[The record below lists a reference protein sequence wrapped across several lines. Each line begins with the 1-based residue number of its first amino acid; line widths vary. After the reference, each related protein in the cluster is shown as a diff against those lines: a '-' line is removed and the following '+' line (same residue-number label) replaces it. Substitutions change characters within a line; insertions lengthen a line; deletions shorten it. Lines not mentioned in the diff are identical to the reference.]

1 MHPSPRIWARPDP
14 SDGRFLKHEAQT
26 PDGKFF
32 KREAP
37 TQLPAI
43 IENDWN
49 LEDSKD
55 LLMMSGQSTPARGSY
70 HNSPIS
76 TATPKNSS
84 TSALHAQHRLPR
96 SCETSATATT
106 RKQQALTTPRRCR
119 PTHGQ
124 VTIKTRASQQTG
136 FAALLRIEKGFLSV
150 IGGAEL
156 DDTILSMPLRYAEL
170 KVVTGHNN
178 VLELK
183 VKTPDAQPNG
193 ILVVVS
199 DCSVRDRWL
208 EAFSD
213 VGVKIEGHVC
223 DHAVTMAYRN
233 PPRPWAPSHISL
245 TSEAEFDQ
253 LCSNDE
259 TEGRALKRE
268 AQTQL
273 RASRNPPRPWSRSS
287 IRFTSEA
294 EFDRLCSNDEK
305 DGRSLKREAQTRL
318 RVMIETLVDSKELL
332 YLTFVLAVHY
342 SGFLLLLS

>member
-1 MHPSPRIWARPDP
+1 MHPRPAPRLWAAPKP
-14 SDGRFLKHEAQT
+14 LDGRVLKNESQT

-43 IENDWN
+43 IESDSN
-49 LEDSKD
+49 LDDSKD
-55 LLMMSGQSTPARGSY
+55 LMMSGQSTPARGSY

-76 TATPKNSS
+76 TATPNNSS
-84 TSALHAQHRLPR
+84 TSAFHAQHRLPR
-96 SCETSATATT
+96 SCETFAIQSVC
-106 RKQQALTTPRRCR
+106 KHKDPRRCM
-119 PTHGQ
+119 PPDEH
-124 VTIKTRASQQTG
+124 VAVKTRASQQAG
-136 FAALLRIEKGFLSV
+136 FAAVLRIEKGFLSV

-156 DDTILSMPLRYAEL
+156 DDTILSMPLPYAEL
-170 KVVTGHNN
+170 KVVPGHDN

-183 VKTPDAQPNG
+183 VRTLGAKPNG

-208 EAFSD
+208 EAFSA
-213 VGVKIEGHVC
+213 VGVKIEGHVG
-223 DHAVTMAYRN
+223 DHAATMAYRN
-233 PPRPWAPSHISL
+233 PPCPWAPSHISMS
-245 TSEAEFDQ
+245 SEAAFDQ
-253 LCSNDE
+253 LCSNNEQD
-259 TEGRALKRE
+259 GRVLKRE

-273 RASRNPPRPWSRSS
+273 RACRNPPRPWSRSR

-294 EFDRLCSNDEK
+294 DFDRLCSNDET
-305 DGRSLKREAQTRL
+305 DGRPLKCKSQTRL
-318 RVMIETLVDSKELL
+318 RTMIENLVDSKELL